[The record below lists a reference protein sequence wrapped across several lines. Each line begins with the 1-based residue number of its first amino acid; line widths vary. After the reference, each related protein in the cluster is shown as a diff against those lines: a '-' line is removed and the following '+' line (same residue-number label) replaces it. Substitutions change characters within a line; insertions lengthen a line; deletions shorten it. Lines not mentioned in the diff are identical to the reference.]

1 MTTLPD
7 LDGVNLN
14 HLLYFHVVASHGSI
28 AAAARALRMAPSTIG
43 EQLRELEASLGE
55 PLFAR
60 AGREL
65 KLNDAGRL
73 VQEQTAI
80 MLSAAERIV
89 GQFHPEQ
96 AKTLSFRVGYS
107 SSLSRTQVASDVLP
121 LLELEQARVRIEC
134 IDSNQITQVLLR
146 GELDLALTDQPPPE
160 PLRGSISFEPLPG
173 SPLVVVVGSKHAR
186 NPDSLDALLNALPL
200 FQYTVTSRL
209 RWEVEQWLRA
219 RALRPSILAESDDC
233 GVMLAATRA
242 GRCFCVVPQAAL
254 LDIQAGL
261 HVVEQASAQALSRYA
276 LYQGGS
282 TVELVKAALALM
294 VGRRARDERGAAL
307 DQAGPG

>member
-1 MTTLPD
+1 MNTLPD

-14 HLLYFHVVASHGSI
+14 HLLYFHVVASCGSI

-80 MLSAAERIV
+80 MLTAAERIV

-96 AKTLSFRVGYS
+96 AKVISLRVGYS
-107 SSLSRTQVASDVLP
+107 SSLSRTQAAHDVLP
-121 LLELEQARVRIEC
+121 LLELKQARVRIEC
-134 IDSNQITQVLLR
+134 IDSTQITQALLR

-160 PLRGSISFEPLPG
+160 PLRGSISFEPLAG
-173 SPLVVVVGSKHAR
+173 SPLVVVIGSAQTNGGRHTEE
-186 NPDSLDALLNALPL
+186 LLSKLPL

-219 RALRPSILAESDDC
+219 RGLRPNILAESDDC
-233 GVMLAATRA
+233 GVMLAAARA

-254 LDIQAGL
+254 LDIQVGL
-261 HVVEQASAQALSRYA
+261 QIVEQASEDALPRYA

-282 TVELVKAALALM
+282 TVDLVKAALALM
-294 VGRRARDERGAAL
+294 IGQKESEAEARVSAPSGR
-307 DQAGPG
+307 